1 MKRNNVSNLIKLRRF
16 GFNLGLG
23 LNILGC
29 VLFYRHK
36 GHFIWFSGVGSV
48 ALILSVLC
56 PVILAPLKKVL
67 DKLIFI
73 IGWLTSV
80 ISLAI
85 AFYLIFTPIALLLK
99 IFGRDMLDQKI
110 DKTAG
115 TYWTKRKNI
124 VFSKESYERMG

>member
-1 MKRNNVSNLIKLRRF
+1 MKIDNTLNWIELRRF

-29 VLFYRHK
+29 IMFYRHK
-36 GHFIWFSGVGSV
+36 EHFIWFTGIGSI
-48 ALILSVLC
+48 ALILAVLC
-56 PVILAPLKKVL
+56 PILLAPLKKVL

-80 ISLAI
+80 ISLLI

-99 IFGRDMLDQKI
+99 FFGRDLLNQKI

-115 TYWTKRKNI
+115 TYWTKRKNPA
-124 VFSKESYERMG
+124 FSKESYERMG

>member
-1 MKRNNVSNLIKLRRF
+1 MKSGNTLNLIEMRRF

-29 VLFYRHK
+29 ILFYRHR
-36 GHFIWFSGVGSV
+36 GHFIWFTGIGSI
-48 ALILSVLC
+48 ALILAVLY
-56 PVILAPLKKVL
+56 PVTLAPFKKIL

-73 IGWLTSV
+73 IGWLTSI
-80 ISLAI
+80 ISLLI

-99 IFGRDMLDQKI
+99 IFGRDLLNQKI

-124 VFSKESYERMG
+124 VFSKESYESMG